1 MDAIN
6 GGINNFI
13 NILTGIALAGLILFL
28 IVGGLILMS
37 ASGNPKQ
44 AEKGKTAMLNAVGGF
59 AIIISARAIAALIQS
74 SLPH

>member
-13 NILTGIALAGLILFL
+13 NILTGLAFAGFILFL
-28 IVGGLILMS
+28 IIGGFVYMS
-37 ASGNPKQ
+37 ASGSPKQ
-44 AEKGKTAMLNAVGGF
+44 MEKGKTAMLNAVGGF
-59 AIIISARAIAALIQS
+59 AIIITARAVAGLIQS

>member
-13 NILTGIALAGLILFL
+13 NILTGIAFAGFILFI

-37 ASGNPKQ
+37 AGGNPRQ
-44 AEKGKTAMLNAVGGF
+44 MEKGKTAMMNAVGGF
-59 AIIISARAIAALIQS
+59 AIIITARAVAGLIQS